1 MKRVTIICTVGMSAA
16 FWLDKN
22 LSAEEKGEK
31 AKRLCDAS
39 DEGVRELIGGSTS
52 PKTELLMKILDSS
65 SLSGEEKKALNKR
78 DFRFPS
84 AEVQTL
90 YRWLRRIFERDGE
103 AAFERLHVLLLPSET
118 AVSKL
123 TALCARV
130 FLQKLV
136 RLCFK
141 ERIKKLVC
149 EEGKKGEKGD
159 IRPVAIDVRDKESFN
174 QSVVD
179 LYREFDECLEKKKNG
194 EEVVI
199 CSTGGYKA
207 ISAFAAA
214 YAQLHGLPC
223 LYTFEDSP
231 EAYELMSMPL
241 GYAYAALDEEI
252 NMLKALDRNPEMMQA
267 TSLPQWVRDSG
278 KMAGALIKSY
288 DAMRKRPFGT
298 GQALFERL
306 RRCGGEGRRWAEYL
320 ENLLVCKWEHLWL
333 GDQIPETVEHSRRHS
348 KRLME
353 FTVNLFRCAE
363 EPLKEVGFDD
373 EHPEMLALLI
383 ASIYLHDIGHTAL
396 TYAGAS
402 ERECDE
408 NFPLG
413 LFPSAVREVHQL
425 LTASLLRE
433 DPGRYFK
440 PGGALERPL
449 DENGEKQA
457 FLARY
462 VPLVAEYHRHYTNL
476 CRADGKAQADE
487 VVELVGKTLCPKDFE
502 QTLKPLEERLDKIL
516 RLEDFRH
523 AQTGETR
530 DAIIRRF
537 LRLTALMRIIDACDV
552 QADRIVSQEYM
563 EARHRRTENE
573 AGFVGR
579 QLEGYEDALPK
590 GLKVNVQKLMQ
601 EKSDADRIKCLCKEI
616 YKGVFGE
623 LKAMKKAED
632 WLAVQ
637 RDPQSLRR
645 FLALS
650 LANRYA
656 FKREHALH
664 FGKHRQ
670 VGFVLPVWDPGNCVR
685 IDIYGLDGSAE
696 NDALSGIE
704 KEIQEEYQSVETLL
718 KDVLRFKAHVVDRTA
733 S

>member
-1 MKRVTIICTVGMSAA
+1 MKRVTVICTVGMSAA

-22 LSAEEKGEK
+22 LSAEKKEQE

-39 DEGVRELIGGSTS
+39 EKGVRELIGGSTS
-52 PKTELLMKILDSS
+52 PKTELLMKILNSS
-65 SLSGEEKKALNKR
+65 SLSGEEKKALDKR

-90 YRWLRRIFERDGE
+90 YRWLRRILERDGE

-123 TALCARV
+123 TALCDRI

-141 ERIKKLVC
+141 ERIEKLVC
-149 EEGKKGEKGD
+149 EEGEKGD

-174 QSVVD
+174 RSVVE
-179 LYREFDECLEKKKNG
+179 LYREFDECLEKKEDE

-267 TSLPQWVRDSG
+267 PSLPQWVRDSG

-306 RRCGGEGRRWAEYL
+306 RRCGDEGRKWAEYL

-363 EPLKEVGFDD
+363 EPLKKAGFDD

-402 ERECDE
+402 ERGCDKD
-408 NFPLG
+408 FPLG
-413 LFPSAVREVHQL
+413 LFPSAVREMHHL

-433 DPGRYFK
+433 EPDRYFR
-440 PGGALERPL
+440 PGGAPGRPL

-462 VPLVAEYHRHYTNL
+462 VPLVAEYHRHYTKL
-476 CRADGKAQADE
+476 CCADGTAQANE
-487 VVELVGKTLCPKDFE
+487 VVEPVGETLCPDDFK
-502 QTLKPLEERLDKIL
+502 QTLEPLEERLDKIL
-516 RLEDFRH
+516 RVEDFRH
-523 AQTGETR
+523 VRTGETR

-552 QADRIVSQEYM
+552 QADRTVSQEYM

-573 AGFVGR
+573 ANFVGR
-579 QLEGYEDALPK
+579 QLEGYADALPK
-590 GLKVNVQKLMQ
+590 GLKVNVQKLTQ
-601 EKSDADRIKCLCKEI
+601 EKSDVDRMKYLCKEI
-616 YKGVFGE
+616 YKGVFRTLGG
-623 LKAMKKAED
+623 MKKTEG

-656 FKREHALH
+656 FKREQALH
-664 FGKHRQ
+664 FDKHRQ
-670 VGFVLPVWDPGNCVR
+670 VGFVLPVWDSGDCVR
-685 IDIYGLDGSAE
+685 IDIYGLDGNAE
-696 NDALSGIE
+696 NGTLPEIE
-704 KEIQEEYQSVETLL
+704 KDIRKEYRSVEKLL
-718 KDVLRFKAHVVDRTA
+718 KDVLRFKAHVVERTG

>member
-22 LSAEEKGEK
+22 LSAEKKEQE

-39 DEGVRELIGGSTS
+39 EKGVRELIGGSAS

-65 SLSGEEKKALNKR
+65 SLSGEEKKALDKR

-90 YRWLRRIFERDGE
+90 YRWLRRILERDGE

-123 TALCARV
+123 TALCDRV

-141 ERIKKLVC
+141 ERIEKLVC
-149 EEGKKGEKGD
+149 EEGEKGD

-174 QSVVD
+174 RSVVE
-179 LYREFDECLEKKKNG
+179 LYREFDECLEKKEDE

-267 TSLPQWVRDSG
+267 PSLPQWVRDSG

-306 RRCGGEGRRWAEYL
+306 RRCGDEGRKWAEYL
-320 ENLLVCKWEHLWL
+320 ENLLVCKWEYLWL

-363 EPLKEVGFDD
+363 EPLKKAGFDD

-402 ERECDE
+402 ERGCDKD
-408 NFPLG
+408 FPLG
-413 LFPSAVREVHQL
+413 LFPSAVREMHHL

-433 DPGRYFK
+433 KPDRYFR
-440 PGGALERPL
+440 PGGAPGRLL

-462 VPLVAEYHRHYTNL
+462 VPLVAEYHRHYTKL
-476 CRADGKAQADE
+476 CCADGTAQANE
-487 VVELVGKTLCPKDFE
+487 VVEPVGETLCPDDFK
-502 QTLKPLEERLDKIL
+502 QTLEPLEERLDKIL
-516 RLEDFRH
+516 RVEDFRH
-523 AQTGETR
+523 VQTGETR

-552 QADRIVSQEYM
+552 QADRTVSQEYM

-573 AGFVGR
+573 ANFVGR
-579 QLEGYEDALPK
+579 QLEGYADALPK
-590 GLKVNVQKLMQ
+590 GLKVNVQKLTQ
-601 EKSDADRIKCLCKEI
+601 EKSDVDRMKYLCKEI
-616 YKGVFGE
+616 YKGVFRTLGG
-623 LKAMKKAED
+623 MKKTEG

-656 FKREHALH
+656 FKREQALH
-664 FGKHRQ
+664 FDKHRQ
-670 VGFVLPVWDPGNCVR
+670 VGFVLPVWDSGDCVR
-685 IDIYGLDGSAE
+685 IDIYGLDGNAE
-696 NDALSGIE
+696 NGTLPEIE
-704 KEIQEEYQSVETLL
+704 KDIRKEYRSVEKLL
-718 KDVLRFKAHVVDRTA
+718 KDVLRFKAHVVERTG

>member
-1 MKRVTIICTVGMSAA
+1 
-16 FWLDKN
+16 
-22 LSAEEKGEK
+22 
-31 AKRLCDAS
+31 
-39 DEGVRELIGGSTS
+39 
-52 PKTELLMKILDSS
+52 MKILDSS
-65 SLSGEEKKALNKR
+65 SLSDEERKALNEQ

-90 YRWLRRIFERDGE
+90 YRWLRRIFEKDGE
-103 AAFERLHVLLLPSET
+103 AVFERLHVLLLPSET

-123 TALCARV
+123 TVLCARV
-130 FLQKLV
+130 FLERLV

-141 ERIKKLVC
+141 GRIKKLVC

-159 IRPVAIDVRDKESFN
+159 IRPVAIDVRGKGSFN

-179 LYREFDECLEKKKNG
+179 LYREFDECLEKKENG
-194 EEVVI
+194 EEVVL

-252 NMLKALDRNPEMMQA
+252 NMLRALDRNPEMMQA

-306 RRCGGEGRRWAEYL
+306 RRCGCEGTRWAEYL
-320 ENLLVCKWEHLWL
+320 ENLLVCKWEDLWL

-363 EPLKEVGFDD
+363 EPLKNAGFDD

-402 ERECDE
+402 ERGCDKD
-408 NFPLG
+408 FPLG
-413 LFPSAVREVHQL
+413 LFPSAVREVHHL

-433 DPGRYFK
+433 ESDCYFR
-440 PGGALERPL
+440 PGGAPGGLL

-462 VPLVAEYHRHYTNL
+462 VPLVAEYHRHYTKL
-476 CRADGKAQADE
+476 CRADGTAQANE
-487 VVELVGKTLCPKDFE
+487 VVELVGETLCTDDFK
-502 QTLKPLEERLDKIL
+502 QTLKPLEERLDGIL
-516 RLEDFRH
+516 RLEDFGH
-523 AQTGETR
+523 ARTGETR

-552 QADRIVSQEYM
+552 QADRTISQEYM

-573 AGFVGR
+573 ANFVGR
-579 QLEGYEDALPK
+579 QLEGYADALPED
-590 GLKVNVQKLMQ
+590 LKVDVQELTQ
-601 EKSDADRIKCLCKEI
+601 EKSDVDRMKYLCKEI
-616 YKGVFGE
+616 YKGVFRTLGG
-623 LKAMKKAED
+623 MKKTEG

-656 FKREHALH
+656 FKREQALH

-670 VGFVLPVWDPGNCVR
+670 VGFVLPVWDPGDCVR
-685 IDIYGLDGSAE
+685 IDIYGLDGNAE
-696 NDALSGIE
+696 NGTLPEIE
-704 KEIQEEYQSVETLL
+704 KEIQAEYQSVEKLL
-718 KDVLRFKAHVVDRTA
+718 RDVLRFKAHVVGRTA

>member
-1 MKRVTIICTVGMSAA
+1 
-16 FWLDKN
+16 
-22 LSAEEKGEK
+22 
-31 AKRLCDAS
+31 
-39 DEGVRELIGGSTS
+39 
-52 PKTELLMKILDSS
+52 MKILNSS
-65 SLSGEEKKALNKR
+65 SLSDEERKALNEQ

-90 YRWLRRIFERDGE
+90 YRWLRRIFEKDGE
-103 AAFERLHVLLLPSET
+103 AVFERLHVLLLPSET

-130 FLQKLV
+130 FFERLV

-141 ERIKKLVC
+141 GRIEKLVC
-149 EEGKKGEKGD
+149 EEGKKSEKGD
-159 IRPVAIDVRDKESFN
+159 IRPVAIDVRGKESFN

-179 LYREFDECLEKKKNG
+179 LYREFDECLEKKENG

-252 NMLKALDRNPEMMQA
+252 NMLRALDRNPEMMQT

-306 RRCGGEGRRWAEYL
+306 WRCGDEGRKWAEYL

-363 EPLKEVGFDD
+363 EPLKNAGFDD

-402 ERECDE
+402 ECGCDKD
-408 NFPLG
+408 FPLG

-440 PGGALERPL
+440 PGGAPERPL

-476 CRADGKAQADE
+476 CRADGTAKADE
-487 VVELVGKTLCPKDFE
+487 VVELVGETLCPDHFE
-502 QTLKPLEERLDKIL
+502 QTLKPLEERLDGIL
-516 RLEDFRH
+516 RLEDFGH
-523 AQTGETR
+523 ARTGETR

-552 QADRIVSQEYM
+552 QADRTVSQEYM

-573 AGFVGR
+573 ANFVGR
-579 QLEGYEDALPK
+579 QLEGYADALPED
-590 GLKVNVQKLMQ
+590 LKVDVQKLTQ
-601 EKSDADRIKCLCKEI
+601 EKSDAKLCKEI
-616 YKGVFGE
+616 YKGVFRTLGG
-623 LKAMKKAED
+623 MKKTEG

-656 FKREHALH
+656 FKREQALH
-664 FGKHRQ
+664 FDKHRQ
-670 VGFVLPVWDPGNCVR
+670 VGFVLPVWDPGDCVR
-685 IDIYGLDGSAE
+685 IDIYGLDGNAE
-696 NDALSGIE
+696 NDTLPEIE
-704 KEIQEEYQSVETLL
+704 KEIQAEYQSVEKLL
-718 KDVLRFKAHVVDRTA
+718 KDVLRFKAHVVGRTA